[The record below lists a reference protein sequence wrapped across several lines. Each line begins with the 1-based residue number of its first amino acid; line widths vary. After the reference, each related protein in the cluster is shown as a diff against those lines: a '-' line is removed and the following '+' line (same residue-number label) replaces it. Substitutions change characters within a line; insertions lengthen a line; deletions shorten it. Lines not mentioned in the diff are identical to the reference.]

1 MINELGLNNVN
12 NVTSTH
18 TKATKQ
24 VDKIFSENISFLK
37 NELNLEVPEISKNLS
52 NINWTPEFHKKPY
65 QNKVS
70 NRGTQ
75 IPNET
80 TFESCYSSIE
90 VNIQPNLKILNLNII
105 LALKHF
111 SHFRTIKLSSTN
123 LVINKTTKINLR
135 NKAI

>member
-1 MINELGLNNVN
+1 MINELGSNNVN
-12 NVTSTH
+12 NVISTDA
-18 TKATKQ
+18 KATKP
-24 VDKIFSENISFLK
+24 VDKIVSENTSFLK

-90 VNIQPNLKILNLNII
+90 VNIQPNLKISNLNII
-105 LALKHF
+105 LVLKHF

-123 LVINKTTKINLR
+123 LVINKN
-135 NKAI
+135 N

>member
-1 MINELGLNNVN
+1 MNLAQIMLIDA
-12 NVTSTH
+12 
-18 TKATKQ
+18 KATKP
-24 VDKIFSENISFLK
+24 VDKIVSENTSFLK

-90 VNIQPNLKILNLNII
+90 VNIQPNLKISNLNII
-105 LALKHF
+105 LVLKHF

-123 LVINKTTKINLR
+123 LVINKN
-135 NKAI
+135 N

>member
-12 NVTSTH
+12 NVISTDA
-18 TKATKQ
+18 KATKP
-24 VDKIFSENISFLK
+24 VDKIVSENTLFLK

-90 VNIQPNLKILNLNII
+90 VNIQPNLKISNLNII
-105 LALKHF
+105 LVLKHF

-123 LVINKTTKINLR
+123 LVINKN
-135 NKAI
+135 N

>member
-12 NVTSTH
+12 NVISTDA
-18 TKATKQ
+18 KATKP
-24 VDKIFSENISFLK
+24 VDKIVSENTSFLK

-70 NRGTQ
+70 NRDTQ

-123 LVINKTTKINLR
+123 LVINKN
-135 NKAI
+135 N

>member
-1 MINELGLNNVN
+1 MNLAQIMLIDA
-12 NVTSTH
+12 
-18 TKATKQ
+18 KATKP
-24 VDKIFSENISFLK
+24 VDKIVSENTSFLK

-90 VNIQPNLKILNLNII
+90 VNIQPNLKISNLNIN
-105 LALKHF
+105 LVLKHF

-123 LVINKTTKINLR
+123 LVINKN
-135 NKAI
+135 N

>member
-1 MINELGLNNVN
+1 MNLAQIMLIDA
-12 NVTSTH
+12 
-18 TKATKQ
+18 KATKP
-24 VDKIFSENISFLK
+24 VDKIVSENTSFLK

>member
-1 MINELGLNNVN
+1 MNLAQIMLIDA
-12 NVTSTH
+12 
-18 TKATKQ
+18 KATKP
-24 VDKIFSENISFLK
+24 VDKIVSENTSFLK

-90 VNIQPNLKILNLNII
+90 VNIQPNLKISNLNII
-105 LALKHF
+105 LVLKHF

>member
-12 NVTSTH
+12 NVISTDA
-18 TKATKQ
+18 KATKP
-24 VDKIFSENISFLK
+24 VDKIVSENTSFLK

-70 NRGTQ
+70 NRDTQ

-90 VNIQPNLKILNLNII
+90 VNIQPNLKISNLNII
-105 LALKHF
+105 LVLKHF

-123 LVINKTTKINLR
+123 LVINKN
-135 NKAI
+135 N

>member
-1 MINELGLNNVN
+1 MNLAQIMLIDA
-12 NVTSTH
+12 
-18 TKATKQ
+18 KATKP
-24 VDKIFSENISFLK
+24 VDKIVSENTSFLK

-123 LVINKTTKINLR
+123 LVINKN
-135 NKAI
+135 N

>member
-12 NVTSTH
+12 NVISTDA
-18 TKATKQ
+18 KATKP
-24 VDKIFSENISFLK
+24 VDKIVSENTSFLK
-37 NELNLEVPEISKNLS
+37 NELNLEVPEISKNLP

-111 SHFRTIKLSSTN
+111 SHFRTIKLSPTN

-135 NKAI
+135 NKAV

>member
-52 NINWTPEFHKKPY
+52 NINWTSEFHKKP
-65 QNKVS
+65 
-70 NRGTQ
+70 
-75 IPNET
+75 
-80 TFESCYSSIE
+80 
-90 VNIQPNLKILNLNII
+90 
-105 LALKHF
+105 
-111 SHFRTIKLSSTN
+111 
-123 LVINKTTKINLR
+123 
-135 NKAI
+135 